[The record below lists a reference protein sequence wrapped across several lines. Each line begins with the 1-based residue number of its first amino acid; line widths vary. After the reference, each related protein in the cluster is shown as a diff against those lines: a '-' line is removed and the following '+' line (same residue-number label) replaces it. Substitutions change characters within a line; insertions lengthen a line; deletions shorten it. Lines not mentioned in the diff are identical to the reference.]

1 MAAELLTDEWL
12 AAVGAALAGL
22 SGAGTGETGAG
33 TGETVGAA
41 GAGRVVVQTVV
52 NGSPAGTVAFC
63 AVIEDGGPVALAPG
77 RHPEPDVV
85 LTWPYPDFAAHWF
98 GELSLEVAYMRGQ
111 VKIEGDHALVFDDL
125 RPLRSAA
132 RRLPALAALRT
143 RP

>member
-22 SGAGTGETGAG
+22 SGAGTGEAD
-33 TGETVGAA
+33 A

-52 NGSPAGTVAFC
+52 NGSPFGTVAFY
-63 AVIEDGGPVALAPG
+63 AVIEDGGSVVLAPG
-77 RHPEPDVV
+77 RRPEPDVV
-85 LTWPYPDFAAHWF
+85 LTWPYPDFEAHWF

-125 RPLRSAA
+125 RLIRSAA

>member
-22 SGAGTGETGAG
+22 SGAGTGEAD
-33 TGETVGAA
+33 A

-52 NGSPAGTVAFC
+52 NGSPFGTVAFC
-63 AVIEDGGPVALAPG
+63 AVIEDGGSVVLAPG
-77 RHPEPDVV
+77 RRPEPDVV
-85 LTWPYPDFAAHWF
+85 LTWPYLDFEAHWF

-125 RPLRSAA
+125 RPIRSAA

>member
-12 AAVGAALAGL
+12 AAVGGALAGL
-22 SGAGTGETGAG
+22 SGAGTGQAG
-33 TGETVGAA
+33 GGG

-52 NGSPAGTVAFC
+52 NGSPSGTVAFC
-63 AVIEDGGPVALAPG
+63 AVVEDGGPVVLAPG
-77 RHPEPDVV
+77 RRPEPDVV
-85 LTWPYPDFAAHWF
+85 LTWPYPDFEAHWF

-125 RPLRSAA
+125 RPIRSAA

>member
-1 MAAELLTDEWL
+1 MVAELLTDEWL

-22 SGAGTGETGAG
+22 SGAGTGQADAG
-33 TGETVGAA
+33 A

-52 NGSPAGTVAFC
+52 NGSPFGTVAFC
-63 AVIEDGGPVALAPG
+63 AVIEDGGSVALAPG
-77 RHPEPDVV
+77 RRPEPDVV
-85 LTWPYPDFAAHWF
+85 LTWPYPDFEAHWF

-125 RPLRSAA
+125 RPIRSAA

>member
-22 SGAGTGETGAG
+22 SGAGTGETG
-33 TGETVGAA
+33 VGAA
-41 GAGRVVVQTVV
+41 GAGRIVVQTVV
-52 NGSPAGTVAFC
+52 NGSPVGTVAFC
-63 AVIEDGGPVALAPG
+63 AVIEDGGPVVLAPG
-77 RHPEPDVV
+77 RRPEPDVV
-85 LTWPYPDFAAHWF
+85 LTWPYPDFEAHWF

>member
-1 MAAELLTDEWL
+1 MATELLTDEWL

-22 SGAGTGETGAG
+22 SGAGTGEAD
-33 TGETVGAA
+33 A

-52 NGSPAGTVAFC
+52 NGSPFGTVAFC
-63 AVIEDGGPVALAPG
+63 AVIEDGGSVVLAPG
-77 RHPEPDVV
+77 RRPEPDVV
-85 LTWPYPDFAAHWF
+85 LTWPYPDFEAHWF

-125 RPLRSAA
+125 RPIRSAA

>member
-12 AAVGAALAGL
+12 AAVGGALAGL
-22 SGAGTGETGAG
+22 SGAGTGQAG
-33 TGETVGAA
+33 GGA

-52 NGSPAGTVAFC
+52 NGSPSGTVAFC
-63 AVIEDGGPVALAPG
+63 VVIEDGGPVVLAPG
-77 RHPEPDVV
+77 RRPEPDVV
-85 LTWPYPDFAAHWF
+85 LTWPYPDFEAHWF

-125 RPLRSAA
+125 RPIRSAA